1 MLTISAENPQSLTDV
16 ANVLSPLRVRRE
28 AWHGRKVWIKRA
40 TRPKATIFHKIQQVL
55 CRLIPI
61 EAFRPTVT
69 TGGAAALHHEA
80 RRIAELRKAGFVVP
94 EVLARSDEWLV
105 LSDLGLTVDR
115 HFTEQTNISADGVRD
130 VISACGRELARLH
143 TAGQCHG
150 RAKINDF
157 IVTNGGEIG
166 FIDFEED
173 VSHLSPSSI
182 QAREIWLF
190 LSGASRYAKI
200 APNILPVAFGAYRE
214 ARGDADFT
222 ELKKMLKVL
231 RIFNW
236 TVYPWRWILSA
247 DVSRA
252 YSATDFLLKAEL

>member
-1 MLTISAENPQSLTDV
+1 MLTISAETPPSLKEM
-16 ANVLSPLRVRRE
+16 ASVLSPLRVRRE
-28 AWHGRKVWIKRA
+28 AWHGRKVWVKQA

-61 EAFRPTVT
+61 EGFRPTVT
-69 TGGAAALHHEA
+69 AGGAAALHHEA
-80 RRIAELRKAGFVVP
+80 YRIAELRKAGFVVP

-115 HFTEQTNISADGVRD
+115 HFSEQANLSADDVRD

-143 TAGQCHG
+143 MAGQCHG

-157 IVTNGGEIG
+157 IVTHGGEIG

-173 VSHLSPSSI
+173 VSHLSPASI

-190 LSGASRYAKI
+190 LCGASRYTKI

-214 ARGDADFT
+214 ARGNADFT

-231 RIFNW
+231 KLFNW

-247 DVSRA
+247 DVNRA
-252 YSATDFLLKAEL
+252 YAATDFLLKAKL